1 MGFGHDLIKYKELI
15 VIMEGRDRNESYKG
29 RRTVEKLVRLG
40 LPERRNSE
48 SDQGSSSVWKRK
60 ETPVVW
66 EIKYYH

>member
-48 SDQGSSSVWKRK
+48 SDQGSSSV
-60 ETPVVW
+60 
-66 EIKYYH
+66 